1 MGTENKS
8 VKFALVK
15 INTDQFA
22 IIESAFKM
30 GSDVDLKIGLQFG
43 ANKVDKVISVKT
55 SIQFEQQEVP
65 FMMIQASCFFRIEPT
80 DWATFVQ
87 GDEIVVPKSVI
98 THFCVLTVGT
108 VRGILHSKTEGT
120 NYNGFVVPTINVTE
134 LVTDDIR
141 I

>member
-30 GSDVDLKIGLQFG
+30 GSDVNLKIGLQFG
-43 ANKVDKVISVKT
+43 ANNVDKVISVKT

-65 FMMIQASCFFRIEPT
+65 FLMIEASCFFSIETT
-80 DWATFVQ
+80 DWDTFVQ
-87 GDEIVVPKSVI
+87 GAEIVVPKSVI

-134 LVTDDIR
+134 LVTDDVR
-141 I
+141 M

>member
-1 MGTENKS
+1 MGTDNKI
-8 VKFALVK
+8 VKFALIK

-30 GSDVDLKIGLQFG
+30 GGDVNMKIGLQFG
-43 ANKVDKVISVKT
+43 ANKENKVISVKT

-65 FMMIQASCFFRIEPT
+65 FMMIEASCFFGIEPT
-80 DWATFVQ
+80 DWDTFVQ
-87 GDEIVVPKSVI
+87 GTEIVVPKNVI

-134 LVTDDIR
+134 LVTTDIR
-141 I
+141 L

>member
-8 VKFALVK
+8 VKFALIK

-22 IIESAFKM
+22 IIESAYKK
-30 GSDVDLKIGLQFG
+30 DNEVNLKIGLQFG
-43 ANKVDKVISVKT
+43 ANRENKIISVKV
-55 SIQFEQQEVP
+55 SIQFEQEDIP
-65 FMMIQASCFFRIEPT
+65 FLIIEASCFFGIEPT
-80 DWATFVQ
+80 DWDTFIQ
-87 GDEIVVPKSVI
+87 ETAIVVPKSVI

-134 LVTDDIR
+134 LVKDDIR
-141 I
+141 M